1 METQTQKEANLRH
14 LQKRTIFQILN
25 DKEICYAV
33 GVNMNT
39 FIGELDNCSRD
50 YFIIIHEKDLL
61 DGIQGFH
68 EAEDYRNICERTLT
82 EKEIQE
88 IKKDI
93 SKYILTMQ
101 NDSGRIY
108 ELANNSFK
116 AMYDENRHVFVESVS
131 KEPVNT

>member
-1 METQTQKEANLRH
+1 METQTQKE
-14 LQKRTIFQILN
+14 RTIFQILN

-39 FIGELDNCSRD
+39 FIGELGNCSRD
-50 YFIIIHEKDLL
+50 YFIIIHEKDLFY
-61 DGIQGFH
+61 GIQGFH
-68 EAEDYRNICERTLT
+68 EDEDYRNICEHTLT

-88 IKKDI
+88 FKKDI